1 MVSRWGFIHR
11 LQRSKQK
18 VELFPFSEIAIWAI
32 KLNTVMFDVLTS
44 VLFDMHSDRIE
55 SLLQEAEQCLQKSE
69 ICENQRDFVSA
80 LSYCT
85 EAASKCYRGF
95 ELATELDW

>member
-1 MVSRWGFIHR
+1 
-11 LQRSKQK
+11 
-18 VELFPFSEIAIWAI
+18 
-32 KLNTVMFDVLTS
+32 MFDVLTS

-55 SLLQEAEQCLQKSE
+55 SLLQEADKCLQKSE